1 MQDSKV
7 LDKEGDSG
15 NSDKL
20 VDYEYIFKDSTN
32 HDSGQNGSNIK
43 QWEIKSESKFV
54 GQSD

>member
-1 MQDSKV
+1 MQDGEV

-32 HDSGQNGSNIK
+32 HESGQNGSNIK

-54 GQSD
+54 GQSE